1 MRQFGDYMRDEN
13 DFSGPGTSKSSGI
26 ARAAMWLGGSAL
38 FGSLAL
44 VLWNRRALK
53 SLHDAPDTPDEPP
66 LSSDDDIY

>member
-1 MRQFGDYMRDEN
+1 MANGN
-13 DFSGPGTSKSSGI
+13 DSPNLGKKLSGI

-44 VLWNRRALK
+44 VLWNRRALR
-53 SLHDAPDTPDEPP
+53 SMYDAPEVSEAPV

>member
-1 MRQFGDYMRDEN
+1 MRNEKDLLSAG
-13 DFSGPGTSKSSGI
+13 SKSSGI

-53 SLHDAPDTPDEPP
+53 SMHEASEVLEEPVIF
-66 LSSDDDIY
+66 SDDDIY